1 MQETPD
7 ADSREMETHLREEI
21 VKKFARMTRSR
32 AVGMREVV
40 DILTGPDILPMLE
53 ELIKTKNVINQEAE
67 NNAQDVPSLRNQS
80 VASSG
85 GRDQGSQAEGDLPEP
100 LTFDAPYLV
109 N

>member
-1 MQETPD
+1 MGETPKVNL
-7 ADSREMETHLREEI
+7 REMEDRLREEI
-21 VKKFARMTRSR
+21 VKKFVKMTRSR

-40 DILTGPDILPMLE
+40 DILTGPDILPTLE

-67 NNAQDVPSLRNQS
+67 NNAQDVPSLRNPS

-85 GRDQGSQAEGDLPEP
+85 GSDQGPEAEGDLPEP